1 VIAEKA
7 NQQKKGG
14 NNMGLTKD
22 QVSTLVKDF
31 GKSTTDTGSPQVQI
45 ALLTEQIREL
55 TEHLKSHK
63 NDHHGR
69 RGLLVLV
76 GRRGRLLKF
85 LERDNRDAYLVL
97 IDKLGLRK

>member
-1 VIAEKA
+1 
-7 NQQKKGG
+7 
-14 NNMGLTKD
+14 MGLTKD

-85 LERDNRDAYLVL
+85 LEKTNRDGYLML

>member
-1 VIAEKA
+1 
-7 NQQKKGG
+7 
-14 NNMGLTKD
+14 MGLTKD

-31 GKSTTDTGSPQVQI
+31 GKSTTDTGSLQVQI

-85 LERDNRDAYLVL
+85 LEKTNRDGYLVL

>member
-1 VIAEKA
+1 
-7 NQQKKGG
+7 
-14 NNMGLTKD
+14 MGLTKD

-85 LERDNRDAYLVL
+85 LEKTNRDGYLIL